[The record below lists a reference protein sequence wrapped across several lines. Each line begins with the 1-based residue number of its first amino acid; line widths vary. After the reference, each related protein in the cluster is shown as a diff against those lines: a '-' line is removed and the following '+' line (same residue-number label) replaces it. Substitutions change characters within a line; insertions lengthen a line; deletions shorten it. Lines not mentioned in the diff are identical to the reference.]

1 MALLEKLNRDGA
13 LLETVDEIATLS
25 GDSAEGLDQI
35 SELVQGLRDFSRL
48 DRAAEDWFDVN
59 DGLEKTLLIT
69 RNMLKHG
76 IEVEKRLGEVPRI
89 QCAPMRINQVFV
101 SLITN
106 ASQAMEGE
114 GKLVV
119 ETRVEGENVVI
130 HIEDT
135 GCGIPEDQLTA
146 IFDPFFTTKPVGQG
160 TGLGLSIAKSIIDEH
175 EGVIEA
181 RSGEGKGATFI
192 VTLPINGK
200 QDKQAA

>member
-1 MALLEKLNRDGA
+1 
-13 LLETVDEIATLS
+13 
-25 GDSAEGLDQI
+25 
-35 SELVQGLRDFSRL
+35 
-48 DRAAEDWFDVN
+48 
-59 DGLEKTLLIT
+59 
-69 RNMLKHG
+69 MLKHG
-76 IEVEKRLGEVPRI
+76 IEVEKRLGEVPPI
-89 QCAPMRINQVFV
+89 QCAPLRINQVFV

-106 ASQAMEGE
+106 ASQAMEGK

-119 ETRVEGENVVI
+119 ETGVEGENVVI
-130 HIEDT
+130 HIGDT

-181 RSGEGKGATFI
+181 RSDEGKGTTFI

-200 QDKQAA
+200 QGKQGEQAA